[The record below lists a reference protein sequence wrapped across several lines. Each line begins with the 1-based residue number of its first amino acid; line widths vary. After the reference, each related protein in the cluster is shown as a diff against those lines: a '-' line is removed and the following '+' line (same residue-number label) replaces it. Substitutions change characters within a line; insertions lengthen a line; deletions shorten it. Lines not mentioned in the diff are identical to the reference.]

1 MELPKTPEE
10 YAIWVGMQ
18 FPVLGASILLAWL
31 VNRWNDAHRKEVL
44 EELKLAQQALLTEKN
59 ERLADRDQQI
69 RELKV
74 ANDQLRAKLSR
85 SGKKDKG
92 AEARDTIMIAAMIGY
107 YVVAIGLVGL
117 VGYLAGRK
125 NNRELRAFAEQAIAE
140 LEQIA
145 RSYPPLEADTN

>member
-31 VNRWNDAHRKEVL
+31 VNRWNNAHRKEVL
-44 EELKLAQQALLTEKN
+44 EELKLVQQALLTEKN

-69 RELKV
+69 RELKA
-74 ANDQLRAKLSR
+74 ANDELRAKRSR

-92 AEARDTIMIAAMIGY
+92 AEGGTP
-107 YVVAIGLVGL
+107 
-117 VGYLAGRK
+117 
-125 NNRELRAFAEQAIAE
+125 
-140 LEQIA
+140 
-145 RSYPPLEADTN
+145 S